1 VSVRVVLAA
10 SPRSFTERERRTATR
25 RAFERWDSV
34 HERGSAV
41 GNGSAAAAAAA
52 EAARVADATPRQRDQ
67 LATRL
72 RAASTDVVDSDAVR
86 VESGVVQDTA
96 GLARDVGSAIAENAL
111 SEAGSV
117 AAEKAAKRLGAADV
131 GAVPA
136 GLPLAPVPGFW
147 YATANA
153 WSVSVR
159 GSYARFAVRADGG
172 SPVGP
177 GDGTAYVREDANV
190 AFDVDG
196 DGDTERVG
204 CNERVSFEV
213 EATVGVVV
221 PAGPRGVGDVDGNAD
236 EQSAG
241 W

>member
-1 VSVRVVLAA
+1 MTPPATAVRSESTPAA
-10 SPRSFTERERRTATR
+10 VRP
-25 RAFERWDSV
+25 
-34 HERGSAV
+34 
-41 GNGSAAAAAAA
+41 AAAAVAT
-52 EAARVADATPRQRDQ
+52 EAARIADATPQQRDQ

-72 RAASTDVVDSDAVR
+72 RAASAKVADSEAVR
-86 VESGVVQDTA
+86 VESSVVQDTA
-96 GLARDVGSAIAENAL
+96 NLAHRIGGAIAENAL
-111 SEAGSV
+111 SEAGSI

-159 GSYARFAVRADGG
+159 GSYARFTVRADGG

-177 GDGTAYVREDANV
+177 GEGTAYVRENATV

-196 DGDTERVG
+196 DGDAERVG
-204 CNERVSFEV
+204 RNERVSFEV
-213 EATVGVVV
+213 DATIGVVV